1 MKTKVNTNEQSTNDE
16 ESNNTKNKFVTI
28 KMKTKH
34 LSKKEKRK
42 IICKK
47 YREKKKLYVIE
58 LEREYSN
65 LQSQL
70 LSLKNQLLS
79 LKNQTDFCSKNDLL
93 LLISSH
99 LNNRSYSSFFF
110 PSFQLNTKDDL
121 LNYLNFIQNQRIF
134 LSNCFF
140 SSSIDKTLLKE
151 MIMISF
157 IIEKLLIS
165 IVIFLNGV
173 SNIDT
178 YN

>member
-65 LQSQL
+65 LQS
-70 LSLKNQLLS
+70 QLLS

>member
-65 LQSQL
+65 LQS
-70 LSLKNQLLS
+70 QLLS

-165 IVIFLNGV
+165 IGIFLNGV

>member
-42 IICKK
+42 NICKK

-65 LQSQL
+65 LQS
-70 LSLKNQLLS
+70 QLLS

>member
-65 LQSQL
+65 LQS
-70 LSLKNQLLS
+70 QLLS

-157 IIEKLLIS
+157 II
-165 IVIFLNGV
+165 
-173 SNIDT
+173 
-178 YN
+178 

>member
-47 YREKKKLYVIE
+47 YREKKKLYVSE

-65 LQSQL
+65 LQS
-70 LSLKNQLLS
+70 QLLS

-165 IVIFLNGV
+165 IVNFLNGV

>member
-70 LSLKNQLLS
+70 LSLKNQ
-79 LKNQTDFCSKNDLL
+79 TDFCSKNDLL
-93 LLISSH
+93 HLISSH

>member
-34 LSKKEKRK
+34 QTKKEKRK

-65 LQSQL
+65 LQS
-70 LSLKNQLLS
+70 QLLS

>member
-70 LSLKNQLLS
+70 LSLKNQ
-79 LKNQTDFCSKNDLL
+79 TDFCSKNDLL

-99 LNNRSYSSFFF
+99 LNNHSYSSFFF

>member
-70 LSLKNQLLS
+70 FS

>member
-47 YREKKKLYVIE
+47 YRDKKKLYVIE

-65 LQSQL
+65 LQS
-70 LSLKNQLLS
+70 QLLS

>member
-70 LSLKNQLLS
+70 LSLKNQ
-79 LKNQTDFCSKNDLL
+79 TDFCSKNDLL

-99 LNNRSYSSFFF
+99 
-110 PSFQLNTKDDL
+110 
-121 LNYLNFIQNQRIF
+121 
-134 LSNCFF
+134 
-140 SSSIDKTLLKE
+140 
-151 MIMISF
+151 
-157 IIEKLLIS
+157 
-165 IVIFLNGV
+165 
-173 SNIDT
+173 
-178 YN
+178 

>member
-70 LSLKNQLLS
+70 LSLKNQ
-79 LKNQTDFCSKNDLL
+79 TDFCSKNDLL

-99 LNNRSYSSFFF
+99 FNNRSYSSFFF

-121 LNYLNFIQNQRIF
+121 LNYLNFIQNQRIS

>member
-70 LSLKNQLLS
+70 LSLKNQ
-79 LKNQTDFCSKNDLL
+79 TDFCSKNDLL
-93 LLISSH
+93 PLISSH

>member
-70 LSLKNQLLS
+70 LSLKNQ
-79 LKNQTDFCSKNDLL
+79 TDFCSKNDLL

-140 SSSIDKTLLKE
+140 SSSIDKTILKE

-165 IVIFLNGV
+165 IG
-173 SNIDT
+173 
-178 YN
+178 

>member
-16 ESNNTKNKFVTI
+16 ESNNTKNKLVTI
-28 KMKTKH
+28 KIKTKH

-65 LQSQL
+65 LQS
-70 LSLKNQLLS
+70 QLLS

-157 IIEKLLIS
+157 IIEKLLI
-165 IVIFLNGV
+165 
-173 SNIDT
+173 
-178 YN
+178 

>member
-65 LQSQL
+65 LQSQ
-70 LSLKNQLLS
+70 SLS

>member
-34 LSKKEKRK
+34 LSRKEKRK

-65 LQSQL
+65 LQSQ
-70 LSLKNQLLS
+70 SLS

-151 MIMISF
+151 MMVI
-157 IIEKLLIS
+157 LLI
-165 IVIFLNGV
+165 ILLQRV
-173 SNIDT
+173 
-178 YN
+178 

>member
-65 LQSQL
+65 LQS
-70 LSLKNQLLS
+70 QLLS

-151 MIMISF
+151 MIMLSF

-178 YN
+178 DN

>member
-70 LSLKNQLLS
+70 LSLKNQ
-79 LKNQTDFCSKNDLL
+79 TDFCSKNDLL

-140 SSSIDKTLLKE
+140 SSSIDKALLKE

>member
-70 LSLKNQLLS
+70 LSLKNQ
-79 LKNQTDFCSKNDLL
+79 TDFCSKNDLL

-134 LSNCFF
+134 LSNCFI

>member
-1 MKTKVNTNEQSTNDE
+1 MKTKVNTNEHSTNDE

-70 LSLKNQLLS
+70 LSLKN
-79 LKNQTDFCSKNDLL
+79 KTDFCSKNDLL

>member
-1 MKTKVNTNEQSTNDE
+1 
-16 ESNNTKNKFVTI
+16 
-28 KMKTKH
+28 MKTKH

-65 LQSQL
+65 LQS
-70 LSLKNQLLS
+70 QLLS

-134 LSNCFF
+134 LSNCFC

>member
-58 LEREYSN
+58 LEREYTN
-65 LQSQL
+65 LQS
-70 LSLKNQLLS
+70 QLLS

-165 IVIFLNGV
+165 IVNFLNGV

>member
-70 LSLKNQLLS
+70 LSLKNQ
-79 LKNQTDFCSKNDLL
+79 TDFCSKNDLL

-140 SSSIDKTLLKE
+140 SSSIDKKLLKE

>member
-65 LQSQL
+65 LQS
-70 LSLKNQLLS
+70 QLLS

-165 IVIFLNGV
+165 IVNFLNGV

>member
-47 YREKKKLYVIE
+47 YRENKKLYVIE

-65 LQSQL
+65 LQS
-70 LSLKNQLLS
+70 QLLS

>member
-1 MKTKVNTNEQSTNDE
+1 MKTKVNTNEQSTNYE

-65 LQSQL
+65 LQS
-70 LSLKNQLLS
+70 QLLS

>member
-65 LQSQL
+65 LQS
-70 LSLKNQLLS
+70 QLLS

-165 IVIFLNGV
+165 IVSFLNEV